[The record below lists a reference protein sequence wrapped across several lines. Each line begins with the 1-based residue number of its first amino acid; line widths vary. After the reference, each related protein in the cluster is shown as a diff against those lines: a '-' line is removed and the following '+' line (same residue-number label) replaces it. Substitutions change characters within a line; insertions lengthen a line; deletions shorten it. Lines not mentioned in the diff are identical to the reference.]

1 MTVAPLIFGAI
12 LARPLRCR
20 VLEHKSVLVVA
31 TMGTNAVSV
40 GLGLAEHA
48 CSDRRPKRLHLYEI
62 RAYAKEERLPT
73 FKRGALRA
81 LDVHLLF

>member
-1 MTVAPLIFGAI
+1 
-12 LARPLRCR
+12 
-20 VLEHKSVLVVA
+20 
-31 TMGTNAVSV
+31 MGTNAVSV

-62 RAYAKEERLPT
+62 RAHAKEERLPT
-73 FKRGALRA
+73 FKCGALRA

>member
-1 MTVAPLIFGAI
+1 
-12 LARPLRCR
+12 
-20 VLEHKSVLVVA
+20 VA